1 MDMDYAA
8 VFERARRGRLP
19 IQSCRSFQNN
29 VNDIGRCANI
39 GDGDD
44 IAAFNSIGPDW
55 NIRQINRGARSR
67 LSDFQIAVVTLDGSH
82 AGGEILRLDNDVLAA
97 LKLTTGQ
104 RPGHNSPNSVKGE
117 CAVDEQS
124 WFSDIAWR

>member
-67 LSDFQIAVVTLDGSH
+67 LSDFQIAVVALNRTN
-82 AGGEILRLDNDVLAA
+82 AGGKILRLDDDVLA
-97 LKLTTGQ
+97 TVHST
-104 RPGHNSPNSVKGE
+104 
-117 CAVDEQS
+117 
-124 WFSDIAWR
+124 

>member
-1 MDMDYAA
+1 AYAA
-8 VFERARRGRLP
+8 VRGRGGGRRRP
-19 IQSCRSFQNN
+19 IQSCRCVEDN
-29 VNDIGRCANI
+29 VNDSGRCANI
-39 GDGDD
+39 GERDG
-44 IAAFNSIGPDW
+44 IAAFNCIGRGW
-55 NIRQINRGARSR
+55 NIRRINRGARCR